1 MTHYGALFSL
11 RRLLR
16 WFPCWNSNWLLR
28 WFGCCWFQSRR
39 FQRSRGIGWC
49 RCRWSGITATTCTT
63 RRLGCQSSMG
73 KRIAILG
80 AVRTFRVPQAIV
92 LDAVTVIP
100 STFVSTTRIS
110 YGWSVS
116 RISPFRYL
124 ALEEVVSNTDT

>member
-1 MTHYGALFSL
+1 
-11 RRLLR
+11 
-16 WFPCWNSNWLLR
+16 
-28 WFGCCWFQSRR
+28 
-39 FQRSRGIGWC
+39 
-49 RCRWSGITATTCTT
+49 
-63 RRLGCQSSMG
+63 MG
-73 KRIAILG
+73 KRITILG

-124 ALEEVVSNTDT
+124 ALEEAVSNTDT